1 MPSTLHRLSLRRRMS
16 KKKRCSSSSSTPIKE
31 EIEHW
36 PTPDTDILP
45 VNVEHVYED
54 DVTQRELTIT
64 TSEGSVNAALAAAT
78 PSNNLEAEELNVSN
92 SAVADVS
99 SAAVSPTSNGE
110 EEKQSSQQQLPLIS
124 PQEEEEEVLS
134 MPSITAYS
142 TVNYFEPSDDE
153 HNNVDAHSYASYKLK
168 CTPAQEQ
175 NEKEV
180 SDDKYSGSF
189 GVIEINFD
197 DMDDVSDIESPE
209 IIHLQEENGN
219 VCFQVLNESLCAR
232 NTNHSTHDLDD
243 NDIISLPHLSVVT
256 PEDGEKSRGRNTSTT
271 RRSSSALKAHDDSFQ
286 SYIEGSYN
294 DLIQAL
300 SKSSKECGLTDTLD
314 EIKNGLFQ

>member
-1 MPSTLHRLSLRRRMS
+1 MPGTLHRLRRRMS
-16 KKKRCSSSSSTPIKE
+16 KKKRCSSSTPIKE
-31 EIEHW
+31 DIEHC

-45 VNVEHVYED
+45 VSVEHVYDD
-54 DVTQRELTIT
+54 DVTQRELTVT

-78 PSNNLEAEELNVSN
+78 PSNNLEAEGLNVSN

-99 SAAVSPTSNGE
+99 TAAASPTSNGE
-110 EEKQSSQQQLPLIS
+110 EGNQLQLIS
-124 PQEEEEEVLS
+124 PREEAEEMLS

-142 TVNYFEPSDDE
+142 TVNYFEPSDE
-153 HNNVDAHSYASYKLK
+153 GSHNVEAHTNSCNKIK
-168 CTPAQEQ
+168 DTPAQEQ
-175 NEKEV
+175 NEKEN
-180 SDDKYSGSF
+180 SEDKESF

-197 DMDDVSDIESPE
+197 DIDDVSDIENPE
-209 IIHLQEENGN
+209 LIHFEEEKHN
-219 VCFQVLNESLCAR
+219 VCYQVFHENLCAR
-232 NTNHSTHDLDD
+232 NTNTNHSPYDMDD
-243 NDIISLPHLSVVT
+243 NDIVSLPHFSVVT

-271 RRSSSALKAHDDSFQ
+271 RRSSSPDNAHDDSFQ

-300 SKSSKECGLTDTLD
+300 SKSTKECGLTDTLD